1 MINNIYQLEFKLF
14 FSNKAA
20 RFGILILLISGFS
33 SLYLG
38 KQFIAKQQAVIEKA
52 GKMQQEQTDKN
63 VKYFSKDLGLLL
75 FYNKFAMASIPDNW
89 AAFANG
95 QRDIN
100 PYLISV
106 TMLGLEGQLY
116 DTDINNPSTLLL
128 GNMDLAFVFIFLF
141 PLVII
146 AFTYNVLSA
155 EQESGVW
162 GLIRSQSAVPLRVIW
177 HKLTVKIVVVFAVFL
192 ILMLAAAFYLGLK
205 ADLRFLLILSLI
217 SLYLLFWFS
226 LSFWVVSRGKSSS
239 FNAVCLIAF
248 WVVLNIISPAIL
260 NVWLTKKYPVP
271 EALENVVKQREG
283 YHEKWDLDKSVTM
296 NKFYKHYPQ
305 FKAYPFPSDLTFS
318 WYWYYAMQQM
328 GDDDAAVS
336 AARMNEKLNKRQH
349 FTHLATLFLPGIQT
363 QSGLNELSGTDL
375 QNHTGFLQALRVYH
389 EKVRLFFYPLI
400 FKDSKAVNI
409 NWKQF
414 KVEHYIDHTQDRVWQ
429 NLLSLIVFSIIPAML
444 GVYNFR
450 KKSNLL

>member
-20 RFGILILLISGFS
+20 RFGIMILLISGFC

-52 GKMQQEQTDKN
+52 GKMQQEHKYKN
-63 VKYFSKDLGLLL
+63 VKYFGKDLGLLL
-75 FYNKFAMASIPDNW
+75 YYNKFSMASIPDNW

-116 DTDINNPSTLLL
+116 DTDLNNPSTLLL
-128 GNMDLAFVFIFLF
+128 GNMDMAFVFVFLF

-162 GLIRSQSAVPLRVIW
+162 GLIRSQSKVPLRVIW
-177 HKLTVKIVVVFAVFL
+177 RKLVVRIIVIFIVFL
-192 ILMLAAAFYLGLK
+192 ILMLSAAIYLGLK
-205 ADLRFLLILSLI
+205 PDLRFLLVLSLI

-239 FNAVCLIAF
+239 FNAVALIAF
-248 WVVLNIISPAIL
+248 WVAFNIISPAVL

-283 YHEKWDLDKSVTM
+283 YHEKWDLDKRVTM
-296 NKFYKHYPQ
+296 DKFYSHYPQ
-305 FKAYPFPSDLTFS
+305 FKDYPFPSDLTFS

-328 GDDDAAVS
+328 GDDDAASS
-336 AARMNEKLNKRQH
+336 AARITEKLNQRQH
-349 FTHLATLFLPGIQT
+349 FTQIATLLLPGIQT

-375 QNHTGFLQALRVYH
+375 QNHTGFLNALRAYH

-400 FKDSKAVNI
+400 FKNS
-409 NWKQF
+409 
-414 KVEHYIDHTQDRVWQ
+414 KVEAIDWKPFKIEHYKDHTPEKVWQ
-429 NLLSLIVFSIIPAML
+429 NLLSLIVFSILPVVFGI
-444 GVYNFR
+444 YNFR
-450 KKSNLL
+450 KKTNLI